1 MKTKIIIS
9 FFLIVIVNSCDLFTT
24 REPESPENPSNNLIP
39 ATTPEI
45 LFSNLKSSIESKVLE
60 YYLSC
65 FIDQTY
71 LNKDYLF
78 IASGSALTQ
87 YPVLSSWDLNSER
100 QYFNNL
106 SANLGEGSNIT
117 ITFSEQTNNPQGDSS
132 IYSLDYSM
140 NIVSSNT
147 TIAGDY
153 KGSALF
159 KIFLDSRNQWVIVE
173 WQDIKK
179 ENFFCWSDLKGKV
192 Y

>member
-9 FFLIVIVNSCDLFTT
+9 VFLIVIVNSCDLFTT

-45 LFSNLKSSIESKVLE
+45 LFSNLESSIESKVLE

-140 NIVSSNT
+140 NIVSTNT

-179 ENFFCWSDLKGKV
+179 ENFSCWSDLKGKV